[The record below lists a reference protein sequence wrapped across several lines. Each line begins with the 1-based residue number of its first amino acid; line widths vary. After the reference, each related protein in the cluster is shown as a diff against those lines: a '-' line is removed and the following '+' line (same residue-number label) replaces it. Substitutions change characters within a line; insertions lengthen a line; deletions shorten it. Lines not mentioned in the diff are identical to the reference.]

1 MAQPISPVKE
11 IPTNICDK
19 SAVYLADLSPGVLL
33 TISQKNHRYKYEKV
47 FQQALIFQQM
57 LSDSIVFQTDN
68 FEMLKDT
75 EWSLENL
82 KQCRQLLL
90 TVLETLPEGLPDDPP
105 TQVETTTKTI
115 LP

>member
-1 MAQPISPVKE
+1 MGLPTYSVAA
-11 IPTNICDK
+11 IPANICDK
-19 SAVYLADLSPGVLL
+19 SDVYLADLSPGVLL

-57 LSDSIVFQTDN
+57 LSDALVVQSDN
-68 FEMLKDT
+68 FEKGLDT
-75 EWSLENL
+75 THSFSNVV
-82 KQCRQLLL
+82 QARQLLL
-90 TVLETLPEGLPDDPP
+90 TVLEPLPEGLPDDPP